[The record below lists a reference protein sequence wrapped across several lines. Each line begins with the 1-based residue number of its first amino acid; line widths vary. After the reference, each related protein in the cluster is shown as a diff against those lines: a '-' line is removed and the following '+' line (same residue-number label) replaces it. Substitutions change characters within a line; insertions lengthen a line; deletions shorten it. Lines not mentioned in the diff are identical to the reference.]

1 MIFPPLKHHGQLFSG
16 YVWDNLSL
24 IESLLASRIPMQIVF
39 AELIKASAY
48 KHGFATFKTALYRAR
63 KRHELLKTDPNYR
76 PLDAFSENQ

>member
-1 MIFPPLKHHGQLFSG
+1 
-16 YVWDNLSL
+16 
-24 IESLLASRIPMQIVF
+24 MQIVF